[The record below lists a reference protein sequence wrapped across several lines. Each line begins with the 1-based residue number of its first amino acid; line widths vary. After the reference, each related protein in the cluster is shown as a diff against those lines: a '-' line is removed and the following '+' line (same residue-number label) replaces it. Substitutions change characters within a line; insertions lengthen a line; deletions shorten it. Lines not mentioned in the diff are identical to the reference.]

1 MTFSEALDATSKP
14 EVTAFTVKVGSNPAA
29 YPRSYTLVGS
39 KATFT
44 LARPVGGGTTVT
56 VAYTKPS
63 GNNAKVLK
71 DSANF
76 EVANFS
82 EAVTNETES
91 TVPTL
96 STAVATGTTLTLT
109 FSENMNEDAKPSSSV
124 FAVDVANTDDD
135 PSVYDYTIED
145 DKIVLKLATAVQAG
159 ASLTVTY
166 NKPTGAN
173 DTVLE
178 DVGGNDLAQITDR
191 SVTNSTVDLI
201 VLNKTSLTINE
212 SGSGNTGTFT
222 VKLASQP
229 AGDVTV
235 AVTIKGDDPPG
246 RMDDNILDFDEDT
259 WSTAQTV
266 TVTGQYDANDWND
279 TATIHL
285 TASQGRLKE
294 DRLGSA
300 TIALTVTDTASQN
313 GLEIT
318 PESYTINEGSSAKM
332 SVRPTKKPAS
342 EVFVHISR
350 NEEND
355 GLSLSPAQLV
365 FTPSNYATLQSF
377 TLHAEE
383 GRGHR
388 RREFRR

>member
-1 MTFSEALDATSKP
+1 M
-14 EVTAFTVKVGSNPAA
+14 
-29 YPRSYTLVGS
+29 
-39 KATFT
+39 
-44 LARPVGGGTTVT
+44 
-56 VAYTKPS
+56 
-63 GNNAKVLK
+63 
-71 DSANF
+71 
-76 EVANFS
+76 
-82 EAVTNETES
+82 TES

-96 STAVATGTTLTLT
+96 TTAVATGTTLTLT

-145 DKIVLKLATAVQAG
+145 DKIVLKLATAVKAG
-159 ASLTVTY
+159 AELTVTY
-166 NKPTGAN
+166 NKPTGAK

-191 SVTNSTVDLI
+191 AVTNSTVDLI
-201 VLNKTSLTINE
+201 VVNKTSLTINE
-212 SGSGNTGTFT
+212 RGSGNTGTFT
-222 VKLASQP
+222 VKLGSQP

-294 DRLGSA
+294 ERLGSA
-300 TIALTVTDTASQN
+300 TVALTVTDTASQN
-313 GLEIT
+313 GVEIT
-318 PESYTINEGSSAKM
+318 PESYTIDEGSSAKM
-332 SVRPTKKPAS
+332 SVRLTKLPAGECFRAHRPQRGPMTGFRS
-342 EVFVHISR
+342 GRRNWCSR
-350 NEEND
+350 
-355 GLSLSPAQLV
+355 PR
-365 FTPSNYATLQSF
+365 NYNTLQDF

-383 GRGHR
+383 DADTDDEDFARESARQRRRLRLRKPVAERADRRHGQWQHHCGGPGRALERAGGRQRHGHGDTLECAHR
-388 RREFRR
+388 RRDGERDARHRADERAERSVRRA